1 MSYTF
6 TNNWFNVA
14 RGIWDQLR
22 PNIAP
27 RTVLEIGGYEGASTV
42 YLMEM
47 LGKSPRG
54 ELHCVDTWGGGVEH
68 GTAGSFSSDMRA
80 VEVRFHENVSSA
92 ARLIQN
98 PVDLTII
105 RGNSAKKLVELL
117 AGGKEGYFDF
127 VYVDVSHQV
136 PDVICDAILDFKLLR
151 NGGIMAFDDYLW
163 AEQSRNGID
172 PLRCPKLATDFF
184 TKLLCRKL
192 RMI

>member
-54 ELHCVDTWGGGVEH
+54 ELHCVDTWGGGIEH

-80 VEVRFHENVSSA
+80 VEVRFHEIVSSA

-98 PVDLTII
+98 PVDLTIHK
-105 RGNSAKKLVELL
+105 GTSAKKARRIARGWKRGL
-117 AGGKEGYFDF
+117 F
-127 VYVDVSHQV
+127 
-136 PDVICDAILDFKLLR
+136 
-151 NGGIMAFDDYLW
+151 
-163 AEQSRNGID
+163 
-172 PLRCPKLATDFF
+172 
-184 TKLLCRKL
+184 
-192 RMI
+192 